1 MQQADVFVFTPVPR
15 INPAIAIAA
24 CRAGARGTLD
34 LEYAADIESIREA
47 IAKLSRFT
55 DRPFGVKLGVR
66 GGSILESLL
75 ANPTP
80 GLGWIVLAGGDHA
93 ELSNWIEQ
101 LRAARL
107 EVLFEATDVTEM
119 RRGAELGVDGLI
131 LKGHE
136 AGGRVGEETSFILIQ
151 RWFSQVARELADP
164 PPVWVQGGIGLNTAA
179 ACVVAGARGVVLD
192 SQVLLSREANWSD
205 ATRNWLRSF
214 DGSQTGLFGNV
225 RGQRIRIAQWPKS
238 PLGAKLASEAQR
250 IEGEIT
256 DPLAG
261 RLAWHTAVADA
272 FHADSMLEL
281 RSLGQDATSA
291 APLAD
296 KFRTVGGIVAAIVE
310 GVQKNLKLARDLKPL
325 AEGSPLAV
333 SHKTRY
339 PIVQGPMTRVS
350 DTAAFCDSVAR
361 AGGLPFLALA
371 LLRKAEVDALLVET
385 QKRLGDLSWGAG
397 ILGFLPAEI
406 RQEQTACILAR
417 KPPFVLI
424 AGGRP
429 DQAKEFE
436 EQGIP
441 TYLHVPSP
449 GLLRMFLKDGARRF
463 ILEGRECGGHVG
475 PRTSFALWDAAVEV
489 ILEHLGANGT
499 DDKLHVVFAGGIHDE
514 LSGAMV
520 AAAAA
525 RLAERKVKVGVLM
538 GTAYLF
544 TREAV
549 ADAAIVERFQ
559 QEALRCDDT
568 VLLETGTG
576 HAIRCVPT
584 PYCDSFLVEKRKL
597 EAEGRSAEE
606 ITRKLEWM
614 NIGRLR
620 VASKGVDR
628 AEGSAPLAPVAEQ
641 EQYDRGMYMIGQ
653 LSSLRNEITT
663 IAELHET
670 VCGGATRRLATQ
682 TDPPKRP
689 ATAEG
694 PCDVAVIGVSCFY
707 PGAGNLQ
714 QYWSNIL
721 KKVYSVTEVPETHWN
736 WKTYYDENPLAKDR
750 ICSKWGGFLGDVSF
764 DPFKYGISP
773 AAMKVIEPLQ
783 FLVLEAVQHALLD
796 AGYADRPFARERTA
810 AVCGIGGGGGPQ
822 ATFYGFR
829 ACMPLV
835 DSVPGFPMTSQQI
848 IDLCEPLL
856 PDWTEDSFP
865 GFLMNVAVGR
875 VSNRNDLGGPNYAVD
890 AACASSLAAL
900 QLAVRELQTGASD
913 VALALGADTV
923 QTPYAYMAFTKTFA
937 LSRLGRIRPF
947 DAKADGIVLSEGVG
961 VLVLKRLADAER
973 DGDRILS
980 VIRGIGASSDGRDK
994 GLTAPNAAG
1003 QVRALER
1010 AYAQARISPR
1020 RLELVEAHGTG
1031 TVVGDRTEAEAL
1043 GTFMRQAGAQ
1053 PANCAMGSVKSM
1065 IGHAKCAAGIA
1076 GVIKTTLAL
1085 HHKVLPPTIC
1095 ENPNPNGGFS
1105 GGPLYLNT
1113 EARPWVHGGPEPRCA
1128 GVSAFGFG
1136 GTNFHVVMEE
1146 YTDDF
1151 VNPPAPFQRAWDA
1164 ELIICRQPTR
1174 ERLLSVMQ
1182 QVQQGLA
1189 RGGQARLVDLAA
1201 AIARGNSTDP
1211 AHPVLAIVATSVEE
1225 LREKL
1230 PLAMQALRGT
1240 DAVKVDPRGV
1250 YFAAAPAKNAGGLAF
1265 LFPGQGSQ
1273 YPNMLA
1279 DVAMAFPAARETL
1292 DAAAGALTDR
1302 LPRPLGRY
1310 IYPPSTFDEAS
1321 QRLRAEELAQSNIA
1335 QSALAATEMAMF
1347 RVLRRMGARP
1357 QFLAGHSSGEYV
1369 ALAAAG
1375 CLSPQDL
1382 VRVAERRGALM
1393 IEAGKQSA
1401 GAMAAVSASAKQTQD
1416 ALRSLPGV
1424 TLANLNSP
1432 TQTVISGARDVLEK
1446 AIEQLKAAGLTARL
1460 LPVSGA
1466 FHSPHVAAAGAQLAD
1481 ELRKLDWRSPTA
1493 PVYSNL
1499 TAAPHSGEPRQ
1510 IIEQLAQHVAS
1521 PVRFIEEIEAMY
1533 AAGAR
1538 VFIEVGPQGV
1548 LTGLVKQILGDRP
1561 HVALATDLK
1570 GRPGVVQLAH
1580 TLAQMLI
1587 HGAPLDAKAWFDQR
1601 VTTPFDLADL
1611 EKQSLE
1617 PPRSPNSWVINGIR
1631 ARPMNAPEPML
1642 LGQTLNKERWEA
1654 ASANPKVTSR
1664 PLQSPGAATNGSPS
1678 KPNAPSSTPAKITE
1692 TGLTA
1697 TAPAIA
1703 VPAAMA
1709 PTAAAPGAAAL
1720 NRPAPSPGIEPLTP
1734 EVSVPMHSPSNNG
1747 DYRPDPQPAPLS
1759 AAPDGAVDEAT
1770 LVMCRYQDLMAK
1782 FLDSQQA
1789 VLRDYFQLVSGA
1801 PIGPSHGFASEP
1813 LTALPTQARAVTAPQ
1828 THASHEPAALPHTQ
1842 PAQQTLAPA
1851 PSAHVASVPAQATN
1865 GEAHAEGAAGA
1876 LATQNGE
1883 GATAKT
1889 PGTQIVVTREE
1900 MTKRLL
1906 DLVCKRTG
1914 YPLEM
1919 LDLDLDLEADLGV
1932 DSIKRVEIL
1941 GTLAESLGGKES
1953 DLGGRIEIEKLT
1965 VLRTL
1970 RGILDYLDEAAL
1982 GGQQAATAGGKA
1994 SVSTNGEGHHV
2005 ALPSPAQKSSGTNG
2019 HAVGSNGD
2027 SNGHDTGELK
2037 VQRGVIELID
2047 VPIAS
2052 STQMSIPAD
2061 AILITD
2067 DGRGVASQLAQRL
2080 ADFGQKVA
2088 CLRWGTD
2095 GVRQTR
2101 EDLFEAN
2108 LSDPRQVTELV
2119 ELLRTKLGAIGAL
2132 IHLTPLAELVADEPA
2147 ERRAERDV
2155 KSLYLLARSLE
2166 EDLNR
2171 AAAAG
2176 SAALLGAMSL
2186 GGALG
2191 FEEGPLSSH
2200 YRPAHGGVAGFLK
2213 CIAQEWD
2220 DVLVRAVD
2228 LDLDLPTDELA
2239 DLLLAELADP
2249 DGPSE
2254 VGVSRGRRVTWQ
2266 PVQAALSPSEV
2277 DHLELEKGSLVLIT
2291 GGARGITAKV
2301 AVALAKR
2308 FQPHIVLV
2316 GRTPL
2321 PAASEAA
2328 DVAGLTDP
2336 AAIKKALIERL
2347 RAAGET
2353 AAPAAVE
2360 LVYRKL
2366 LAEREVRSALNEIAS
2381 AGATWE
2387 YHAIDV
2393 RDSEAF
2399 GRLLDDLNQRGGVQG
2414 VIHGAGV
2421 IEDRLLRDKT
2431 PESFDRVFHT
2441 KVDSAFTLARRLDPA
2456 KLRFCVLFASLASR
2470 YGNRGQSDYA
2480 AANEVLSKLA
2490 VELDRK
2496 WPGRVCSIA
2505 WGPWSGVGMVA
2516 ELEPHLRRRGLKLIE
2531 PDEGPQFV
2539 LDEIGIGGKGECEV
2553 IVAGGAERLV
2563 QTKLAPAAEA
2573 R

>member
-1 MQQADVFVFTPVPR
+1 MQQVDVFVITPAPLAD
-15 INPAIAIAA
+15 PAIAIAA

-34 LEYAADIESIREA
+34 LEFTSELDTIRSA
-47 IAKLSRFT
+47 IAKLARFT

-66 GGSILESLL
+66 GGAILDALL

-80 GLGWIVLAGGDHA
+80 GLGWIVLAGGEHA
-93 ELSNWIEQ
+93 DLPDWVERI
-101 LRAARL
+101 RAAGL
-107 EVLFEATDVTEM
+107 EVFFEATDVVEM

-151 RWFSQVARELADP
+151 RWFSQVARELANP
-164 PPVWVQGGIGLNTAA
+164 PAVWVQGGIGLNTAA
-179 ACVVAGARGVVLD
+179 ACVIAGARGVVLD
-192 SQVLLSREANWSD
+192 SQVLLAREANWTD
-205 ATRNWLRSF
+205 ATRNWIRSF
-214 DGSQTGLFGNV
+214 DGSQTAIFGNE
-225 RGQRIRIAQWPKS
+225 RGQRIRIAQWPRS
-238 PLGAKLASEAQR
+238 PLGAKLAAEAQR
-250 IEGEIT
+250 IEAEIAE
-256 DPLAG
+256 PAAR
-261 RLAWHTAVADA
+261 RLAWHDAVASA
-272 FHADSMLEL
+272 FQADSMLEL
-281 RSLGQDATSA
+281 RSLGQDATA
-291 APLAD
+291 AAKLAD
-296 KFRTVGGIVAAIVE
+296 KFRTVGGIVTAIVE

-325 AEGSPLAV
+325 AAGSPLAQ
-333 SHKTRY
+333 SHKTKY

-361 AGGLPFLALA
+361 EGGLPFLALA
-371 LLRKAEVDALLVET
+371 LLRKTEVDALLVET

-475 PRTSFALWDAAVEV
+475 PRTSFALWDAACEV

-520 AAAAA
+520 AATAA
-525 RLAERKVKVGVLM
+525 RLAERKVKVGLLM

-544 TREAV
+544 TKEAV

-568 VLLETGTG
+568 ILLETGTG

-653 LSSLRNEITT
+653 LSSLRGEVTT
-663 IAELHET
+663 IGELHDA
-670 VCGGATRRLATQ
+670 VCAGATSLLAKQ
-682 TDPPKRP
+682 ADPPKRP
-689 ATAEG
+689 ATEEG

-714 QYWSNIL
+714 QYWANIL
-721 KKVYSVTEVPETHWN
+721 KKVYSVTEVPQTHWD
-736 WKTYYDENPLAKDR
+736 WKPYYDENPLAKDR
-750 ICSKWGGFLGDVSF
+750 IVSKWGGFLGDVSF

-783 FLVLEAVQHALLD
+783 FLVLEAVQHALQD

-835 DSVPGFPMTSQQI
+835 DSVPGFPMTSEQI
-848 IDLCEPLL
+848 INLCEPLL

-923 QTPYAYMAFTKTFA
+923 QTPYAYMAFSKTFA

-961 VLVLKRLADAER
+961 VVVLKRLADAER

-994 GLTAPNAAG
+994 GLTAPNASG

-1043 GTFMRQAGAQ
+1043 GTFMRQSGAE

-1076 GVIKTTLAL
+1076 GMIKTTLAL

-1095 ENPNPNGGFS
+1095 ENPNTNGGFN

-1146 YTDDF
+1146 YTNDF

-1164 ELIICRQPTR
+1164 ELIVCRLPTR
-1174 ERLLSVMQ
+1174 EKILGVMQ

-1189 RGGQARLVDLAA
+1189 RGGQPRLVDLAA

-1211 AHPVLAIVATSVEE
+1211 AHPVLALVVASVEE

-1240 DAVKVDPRGV
+1240 DAIKFDPRGV
-1250 YFAAAPAKNAGGLAF
+1250 YFANEPAKNATGLAF

-1273 YPNMLA
+1273 YPNMLSE
-1279 DVAMAFPAARETL
+1279 VAMAFPVARAAL
-1292 DAAAGALTDR
+1292 DSAEAALADR

-1310 IYPPSTFDEAS
+1310 IYPPSTFDDAAE
-1321 QRLRAEELAQSNIA
+1321 RLRAEELAQSNIA
-1335 QSALAATEMAMF
+1335 QSALAAASLAMLS
-1347 RVLRRMGARP
+1347 VLRRMGARP
-1357 QFLAGHSSGEYV
+1357 QFFAGHSSGEYV
-1369 ALAAAG
+1369 ALTAAG
-1375 CLSPQDL
+1375 CLAPHDL
-1382 VRVAERRGALM
+1382 ARIAERRGALM
-1393 IEAGKQSA
+1393 AEAGKQSA
-1401 GAMAAVSASAKQTQD
+1401 GAMAAVSASAKQVQD
-1416 ALRSLPGV
+1416 ALQSLAGV

-1432 TQTVISGARDVLEK
+1432 TQTVISGSKDVLEK
-1446 AIEQLKAAGLTARL
+1446 AIERLKAAGLTARL

-1466 FHSPHVAAAGAQLAD
+1466 FHSPHVAAAGAQLAA
-1481 ELRKLDWRSPTA
+1481 ELGKLDWRPPTA
-1493 PVYSNL
+1493 PVYANL
-1499 TAAPHSGEPRQ
+1499 TAAPHSTEPAQ
-1510 IIEQLAQHVAS
+1510 IVEQLAQHVTS
-1521 PVRFIEEIEAMY
+1521 PVRFIDEIEAMY

-1538 VFIEVGPQGV
+1538 TFVEVGPQGV

-1561 HVALATDLK
+1561 HAALATDIK
-1570 GRPGVVQLAH
+1570 GRPGLVQLAH
-1580 TLAQMLI
+1580 TLAQLFI
-1587 HGAPLDAKAWFDQR
+1587 HGAPLDAKAWYDQR
-1601 VTTPFDLADL
+1601 VTTPFELADL
-1611 EKQSLE
+1611 EKQALE

-1631 ARPMNAPEPML
+1631 ARALNAPEPML
-1642 LGQTLNKERWEA
+1642 LGQELNVERWEA
-1654 ASANPKVTSR
+1654 ASATSNGIKQLLTTAGVATASLPPK
-1664 PLQSPGAATNGSPS
+1664 
-1678 KPNAPSSTPAKITE
+1678 TPAGT
-1692 TGLTA
+1692 TPSA
-1697 TAPAIA
+1697 APATGASLQTPA
-1703 VPAAMA
+1703 V
-1709 PTAAAPGAAAL
+1709 TAAPGADARAAAIVA
-1720 NRPAPSPGIEPLTP
+1720 PASSTGTEPLTP
-1734 EVSVPMHSPSNNG
+1734 EVSVQMHAPSNNG
-1747 DYRPDPQPAPLS
+1747 DHRPNQLPAPLT
-1759 AAPDGAVDEAT
+1759 APADGAVDEAT

-1801 PIGPSHGFASEP
+1801 PIASAHGYASEP
-1813 LTALPTQARAVTAPQ
+1813 LTALPTKARAVAAPYAYPAQEVAPLPAAQPAPQ
-1828 THASHEPAALPHTQ
+1828 PAPVATVTP
-1842 PAQQTLAPA
+1842 PAPA
-1851 PSAHVASVPAQATN
+1851 PSTQLTPVATTAATN
-1865 GEAHAEGAAGA
+1865 GEAHHESTGGA
-1876 LATQNGE
+1876 LVSQNGSVPAVASA
-1883 GATAKT
+1883 G
-1889 PGTQIVVTREE
+1889 PMVVSREE

-1906 DLVCKRTG
+1906 ELVCKRTG

-1953 DLGGRIEIEKLT
+1953 DLGSRIEIEKLT

-1970 RGILDYLDEAAL
+1970 RGILDYLEEATRSD
-1982 GGQQAATAGGKA
+1982 ATATAPVPAKGA
-1994 SVSTNGEGHHV
+1994 ASTNGESHHA
-2005 ALPSPAQKSSGTNG
+2005 ALPGPAHTNG
-2019 HAVGSNGD
+2019 HAVSSNGD
-2027 SNGHDTGELK
+2027 SNGHDSSELK
-2037 VQRGVIELID
+2037 VQRGVIELIN

-2067 DGRGVASQLAQRL
+2067 DGRGIANQLAQRL

-2088 CLRWGTD
+2088 CLRWGTS
-2095 GVRQTR
+2095 GVKQTR

-2108 LSDPRQVTELV
+2108 LADPQQVTELV
-2119 ELLRTKLGAIGAL
+2119 ELLRDKFGAIGAL
-2132 IHLTPLAELVADEPA
+2132 IHLAPLADLVAGEKA

-2155 KSLYLLARSLE
+2155 KSLYLLARALE
-2166 EDLNR
+2166 DDLNR
-2171 AAAAG
+2171 AAAEG

-2191 FEEGPLSSH
+2191 FEEGPLSIH

-2220 DVLVRAVD
+2220 EVLVRAVD
-2228 LDLDLPTDELA
+2228 LDLDLPVDEIA
-2239 DLLLAELADP
+2239 DLLLAELADAE
-2249 DGPSE
+2249 GPSE
-2254 VGVSRGRRVTWQ
+2254 VGVTRGRRVTWQ
-2266 PVQAALSPSEV
+2266 PAQATLSPADV
-2277 DHLELEKGSLVLIT
+2277 NNLKLDKGAPVLIT

-2301 AVALAKR
+2301 AVALAER
-2308 FQPHIVLV
+2308 YQPHIVLV

-2321 PAASEAA
+2321 PAAAEGA

-2336 AAIKKALIERL
+2336 ASIKKALIERF

-2360 LVYRKL
+2360 SVYRKL
-2366 LAEREVRSALNEIAS
+2366 LAEREVRSTFNEITA
-2381 AGATWE
+2381 AGGTWE

-2393 RDSEAF
+2393 RDSDAF
-2399 GRLLDDLNQRGGVQG
+2399 GRLLDDLNKRGVQG

-2441 KVDSAFTLARRLDPA
+2441 KVDSAFTLAERLDPA
-2456 KLRFCVLFASLASR
+2456 KLKFCVLFASLASR

-2490 VELDRK
+2490 VQLDRK

-2505 WGPWSGVGMVA
+2505 WGPWSGIGMVA

-2531 PDEGPQFV
+2531 PDEGPRFV
-2539 LDEIGIGGKGECEV
+2539 LDEIGLGGKGDCEV

-2563 QTKLAPAAEA
+2563 HTKLTQAAES